1 MILKRHTDYYTKN
14 NGIRTIF
21 VCSKCASYFSE
32 TKNTTIEGLKKPIS
46 MVITVIKVRT
56 EGLGLN
62 ATARTYDISKNTILK
77 WELRLASL
85 KPTLFLYSLAHE
97 FLQLVIE
104 GDEIYTKVEKNVS
117 PDESSGWTILLLERA
132 SRFIWEL
139 KCGRKKRKLFKKA
152 IKALC
157 KIVEKTE
164 DISLITDGERRY
176 GNILFELCHELLR
189 TGKPGRPKQILPKG
203 VKVRVK
209 NKGAQGHKRGPK
221 RPKYQSPFPEHPE
234 TDQNINNNDIHANH
248 CEATFSSIRRK
259 NSTFRRKS
267 NTYAKKTDCL
277 QRTLD
282 VYWIVHNF
290 LRVHFTTKEV
300 PAVSLGIIDKRIS
313 FQDIFYIQ
321 KVG

>member
-1 MILKRHTDYYTKN
+1 MIK
-14 NGIRTIF
+14 
-21 VCSKCASYFSE
+21 V
-32 TKNTTIEGLKKPIS
+32 IE
-46 MVITVIKVRT
+46 VRT

-62 ATARTYDISKNTILK
+62 ATARAFSISKNTILK
-77 WELRLASL
+77 WEVRLALL
-85 KPTLFLYSLAHE
+85 KPTLFLYSLTYK

-104 GDEIYTKVEKNVS
+104 GDEIYTKVGKNVP

-139 KCGRKKRKLFKKA
+139 KCGKKNRKLFKKA

-157 KIVEKTE
+157 KLVERTG

-189 TGKPGRPKQILPKG
+189 TGKPGRPKHIFPKG

-209 NKGAQGHKRGPK
+209 NKGSQSHKRGPK
-221 RPKYQSPFPEHPE
+221 RPKYQAPCPEHPE

-248 CEATFSSIRRK
+248 CEATFSSVRRK

-267 NTYAKKTDCL
+267 NTYAKRNNGL

-290 LRVHFTTKEV
+290 LRVHFTTKVV
-300 PAVSLGIIDKRIS
+300 PAVALGVIHKRLS
-313 FQDIFYIQ
+313 FRDIFYMQ
-321 KVG
+321 KVS